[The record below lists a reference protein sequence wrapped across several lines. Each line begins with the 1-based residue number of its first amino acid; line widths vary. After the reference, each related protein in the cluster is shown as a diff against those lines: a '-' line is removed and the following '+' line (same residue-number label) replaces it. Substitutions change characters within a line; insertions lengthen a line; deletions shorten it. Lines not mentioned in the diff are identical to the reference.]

1 MFDLPEDPRMAERR
15 ASHHYSIDAEPV
27 ERVFGFLRGIY
38 VAVTYYR
45 YMHPGVV
52 LHGSYQC
59 PVRLALVHLTS
70 CPAVYGQC
78 LDSHIL
84 QSFSEFHDYLGIL
97 VPAEPCLYGHRFAD
111 SIDNTLGYHHHLVR
125 FPHHSGTR
133 SPAGDFADGTAE
145 VYVNDRVA
153 LAKWHLSL
161 SVRQKGP
168 VTGVLE
174 MRRHLSCYFKG
185 LPDFRDTRVK
195 LVTEPSADEL
205 VKILDYVGEKW
216 GGCSL
221 EESAS
226 VYGL

>member
-1 MFDLPEDPRMAERR
+1 MDFQEIK
-15 ASHHYSIDAEPV
+15 H
-27 ERVFGFLRGIY
+27 FLATGEE
-38 VAVTYYR
+38 
-45 YMHPGVV
+45 
-52 LHGSYQC
+52 
-59 PVRLALVHLTS
+59 
-70 CPAVYGQC
+70 
-78 LDSHIL
+78 L
-84 QSFSEFHDYLGIL
+84 QPMS
-97 VPAEPCLYGHRFAD
+97 
-111 SIDNTLGYHHHLVR
+111 
-125 FPHHSGTR
+125 
-133 SPAGDFADGTAE
+133 
-145 VYVNDRVA
+145 VNDRVA

-216 GGCSL
+216 GGCRL
-221 EESAS
+221 DEAAS